1 MQRSSVEFAVEDQDM
16 VDVVAATA
24 LRTRVLEQLQR
35 ESNVTLNLTRAESM
49 SPLYAATVFTA
60 LAQTL
65 GRERLLAG
73 LRVIGAQDFM
83 YRMIA
88 EAICGCVPTKRSD
101 ARRIE
106 TSKAENG

>member
-1 MQRSSVEFAVEDQDM
+1 MQRRSIELAVEDQDM

-24 LRTRVLEQLQR
+24 LRTRVFEQLQKQR
-35 ESNVTLNLTRAESM
+35 SVTLNLTRAESM
-49 SPLYAATVFTA
+49 SAHYAATVFTS
-60 LAQTL
+60 LARHL

-88 EAICGCVPTKRSD
+88 EAICRCAPGKTRAV
-101 ARRIE
+101 RRIAR
-106 TSKAENG
+106 TDADID